1 MNSSIP
7 REKDCL
13 DSVSDGIEIAIAIA
27 IEIGTDIWR
36 QAPCS
41 FAPAGLTGPAGTEE
55 YTGSVTRMSDGDP
68 DFDQDPSSEC

>member
-1 MNSSIP
+1 MNSPIL

-13 DSVSDGIEIAIAIA
+13 DSVSGGIEIA

-36 QAPCS
+36 RALCS

-55 YTGSVTRMSDGDP
+55 YTGSFDS
-68 DFDQDPSSEC
+68 DFDQGLSSEFR